1 VLICPSAHTEA
12 SANALAC
19 TLMEYFPTAKLALVV
34 GMASDKDHF
43 AFAHSLLEGTLLQ
56 NIA

>member
-1 VLICPSAHTEA
+1 
-12 SANALAC
+12 
-19 TLMEYFPTAKLALVV
+19 MEYFPTATLALVV

-43 AFAHSLLEGTLLQ
+43 AFARSLLEGTLFQ